1 MGLKRQRG
9 RHGMNGCMVWMVLKL
24 SVHIEWNIV
33 AETNTNRSRITVK
46 LLRFKDKTE
55 IFQNASKL
63 KGQNIFIY
71 IYKQNIYLQTMILV
85 RQSWS

>member
-1 MGLKRQRG
+1 MKHSSGD
-9 RHGMNGCMVWMVLKL
+9 C
-24 SVHIEWNIV
+24 
-33 AETNTNRSRITVK
+33 NTNRSRIIVK

-85 RQSWS
+85 KQS